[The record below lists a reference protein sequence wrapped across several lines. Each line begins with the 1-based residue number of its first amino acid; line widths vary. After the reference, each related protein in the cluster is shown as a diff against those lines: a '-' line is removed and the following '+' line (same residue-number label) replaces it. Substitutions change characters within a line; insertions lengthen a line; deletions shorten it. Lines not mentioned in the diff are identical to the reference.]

1 MTKKIIRLLVVDR
14 TITDHSQILF
24 HCGDVHRA
32 NGVECNIRRMTILI
46 SCPKEAHIWGMTDTD
61 KGYHSPEC
69 KHCNE
74 RLISYNGQER
84 VVAIVEQLCGVIEGR
99 IRVGDRREDRQLLI
113 ADCPHWFQSKSNEIP
128 QNRLSLR
135 WVGSANYSWDI
146 AVKG

>member
-32 NGVECNIRRMTILI
+32 NGVECSIRRMTVLM
-46 SCPKEAHIWGMTDTD
+46 SSPKEAHCMRNGRYWWRIPF
-61 KGYHSPEC
+61 SRV
-69 KHCNE
+69 HCHE
-74 RLISYNGQER
+74 RLITHNGHER
-84 VVAIVEQLCGVIEGR
+84 VVAIIKEIGGVIEGT

-113 ADCPHWFQSKSNEIP
+113 VGCPHWFQFKSNETP

-146 AVKG
+146 EVKG